1 MDVMPFGWDRTGY
14 QVMSHG
20 GREIF
25 RNQLIL
31 ADGLVPD
38 IYVLGTKGPARW
50 MPNFG
55 GFFFSGSF
63 KFVNQS
69 RRVGFCRYVTSR
81 FPRSTFGF

>member
-55 GFFFSGSF
+55 GFFFF
-63 KFVNQS
+63 WVL
-69 RRVGFCRYVTSR
+69 
-81 FPRSTFGF
+81 